1 MNGADQA
8 RIGAGDPGNRCVAHA
23 VQGAARAAGI
33 KSALCERD
41 GFEPVAAEQIDRR
54 DWSDRY
60 GGQLTG
66 QVLVDRDGIVRWA
79 NIEGERDGLAGLER
93 FPTDEEFLAVARR
106 LVA

>member
-1 MNGADQA
+1 VNGADQA

-66 QVLVDRDGIVRWA
+66 QVLVDRDGIVRYKRSEA
-79 NIEGERDGLAGLER
+79 YVTEKGFNTIPSVDEIVHQLER
-93 FPTDEEFLAVARR
+93 CRKP
-106 LVA
+106 